1 METLIK
7 QLLIELGEN
16 PERDGLKDTPGRVDK
31 SLRFLTKGY
40 HQDLKEVFNDAFFPI
55 ASEEMVIVKEIEFYS
70 LCEHHML
77 PFFGVCHV
85 AYLPNKKVVG
95 ISKLPRVVEYY
106 SRRLQIQEQLT
117 SQIAEAVRD
126 HVHPHGVG
134 VVIEAQ
140 HFCMMMRGVEK
151 QRSKTVTSAMLGV
164 FKSDPKTRSEFL
176 ELLRHDSRY

>member
-1 METLIK
+1 MKALIRE
-7 QLLIELGEN
+7 LLIELGED
-16 PERDGLKDTPGRVDK
+16 PDREGLKDTPERVDK

-40 HQDLKEVFNDAFFPI
+40 RQNIAEVFNDAFFPI
-55 ASEEMVIVKEIEFYS
+55 SSDEMVIVKEIEFYS

-95 ISKLPRVVEYY
+95 LSKLPRVVEFF

-117 SQIAEAVRD
+117 CQIAEAVSE
-126 HVHPHGVG
+126 HVTPHGVG

-140 HFCMMMRGVEK
+140 HLCMMMRGVEK
-151 QRSKTVTSAMLGV
+151 QRSKTVTSAMLGI
-164 FKSDPKTRSEFL
+164 FKSDPKTRAEFL
-176 ELLRHDSRY
+176 DLLRR